1 MSTESASG
9 TPLQPSLFVLVK
21 QILILAGFWWIGYL
35 LHQKLGVP
43 VSAGVFGMF
52 FFFFFFF
59 FLIIK
64 MDQVAMGATVVLGE
78 LLLFFVPVVVA
89 VVQYKTLFMT
99 EGWQI
104 VLSIAIGTILVMLS
118 TSLTIHYYNR
128 LKAYLQAR
136 KRLQHKHI

>member
-9 TPLQPSLFVLVK
+9 TPTQPSLFVLVK

-43 VSAGVFGMF
+43 VSAGILGMF
-52 FFFFFFF
+52 LLLLCLFFK
-59 FLIIK
+59 IIK

-89 VVQYKTLFMT
+89 VV
-99 EGWQI
+99 
-104 VLSIAIGTILVMLS
+104 SIKPCL
-118 TSLTIHYYNR
+118 
-128 LKAYLQAR
+128 
-136 KRLQHKHI
+136 